1 MNDITIPKRGQIIE
15 GVVFQVKKN
24 VMLLDIN
31 AATEGTIYAEYFDKP
46 APEDLRKVVKK
57 GDKIRAKV
65 EKISEDDS
73 SLLIML
79 SRLPL
84 LHEKYLEN
92 IQKAYDE
99 KLEIETVVKSAN
111 DKGLVLLYQ
120 GIELFLPYSLL
131 DFELK
136 DKKETMVGEKLTV
149 LIEEFKADRRR
160 PKLIAT
166 RKPIYEARRQ
176 EEQQLRQEQRQ
187 EELETIQTGAV
198 LEGTV
203 ESFEAHAAF
212 VRFEHVSGM
221 LRISQVS
228 HHRIDKIEDV
238 LELGQKVEVKVIK
251 KEGNRLDLS
260 MKALQPTPYEAYLK
274 DHKVGQT
281 VKGKVVSK
289 LPFGVLVELDR
300 DVKGLL
306 HKSEYS
312 WNPTDNFDAYIKIDD
327 EIEVVILSKD
337 AKKERISL
345 SKKALE
351 TNPWAKLN
359 VRVGQELEVRVEAV
373 SKEGVAVSYE
383 SVDGLIPINEAHN
396 DPKVNVEDHYQVGDT
411 VKAKVIEFNKQNWIL
426 KLSVKR
432 LLNIQERQE
441 FEKYMGDAETTDNL
455 TLGDIYTNLSKDK
468 DKKKK

>member
-1 MNDITIPKRGQIIE
+1 MNDFIIPKKGQIIE
-15 GVVFQVKKN
+15 GTVFQVKKN
-24 VMLLDIN
+24 YVLLDIK

-57 GDKIRAKV
+57 GDKVRARV
-65 EKISEDDS
+65 EKTSEDDS
-73 SLLIML
+73 SSIIML

-84 LHEKYLEN
+84 LREKNLEKVG
-92 IQKAYDE
+92 QAFE
-99 KLEIETVVKSAN
+99 EGTEIETTVKLAN
-111 DKGLVLLYQ
+111 PKGLVVVYE
-120 GIELFLPYSLL
+120 GVELFLPYSLL

-136 DKKETMVGEKLTV
+136 AKKDELIGKKLTV
-149 LIEEFKADRRR
+149 LVEEFKVDRRR

-176 EEQQLRQEQRQ
+176 EEQRIRQEQRQ
-187 EELETIQTGAV
+187 KELETIQTGDV
-198 LEGTV
+198 IEGTV

-212 VRFEHVSGM
+212 IRFKHVSGM

-238 LELGQKVEVKVIK
+238 LQLGQTVKVKVIK

-260 MKALQPTPYEAYLK
+260 MKALQSTPYEAFLK

-281 VKGKVVSK
+281 VTGKVVSK
-289 LPFGVLVELDR
+289 LPFGVLIELSK

-312 WNPTDNFDAYIKIDD
+312 WNPKDNFDAYIKIGD
-327 EIEVVILSKD
+327 ELSTVILSKD

-351 TNPWAKLN
+351 DNPWAKLN
-359 VRVGQELEVRVEAV
+359 LRVGQDIEVRVESV
-373 SKEGVAVSYE
+373 TKEGLNISYD
-383 SVDGLIPINEAHN
+383 SVDGFIPANEAHN
-396 DPKVNVEDHYQVGDT
+396 DPKVNMEDHYSEGDM
-411 VKAKVIEFNKQNWIL
+411 VKAKIIEFNKQNWIL
-426 KLSVKR
+426 RLSVKR

-441 FEKYMGDAETTDNL
+441 FEKYMGDADDDTESL
-455 TLGDIYTNLSKDK
+455 TLGDIYTNLGDNN
-468 DKKKK
+468 KKE

>member
-1 MNDITIPKRGQIIE
+1 MNDFIIPKKGQIIE
-15 GVVFQVKKN
+15 GEVFQVKKN
-24 VMLLDIN
+24 YVLLDIN
-31 AATEGTIYAEYFDKP
+31 AATEGTIYAEYFDRP
-46 APEDLRKVVKK
+46 APEDLRKVIKK
-57 GDKIRAKV
+57 GDKVRAKV
-65 EKISEDDS
+65 EKISEDDRS
-73 SLLIML
+73 SLIML

-84 LHEKYLEN
+84 LHEKNMEK
-92 IQKAYDE
+92 IQKAFDE
-99 KLEIETVVKSAN
+99 KLEIETVVKAAN
-111 DKGLVLLYQ
+111 DKGLVLNFE

-136 DKKETMVGEKLTV
+136 DQKDKLIGQSLVV
-149 LIEEFKADRRR
+149 LIEEFKSDRKR

-166 RKPIYEARRQ
+166 RKPIFEARRQ
-176 EEQQLRQEQRQ
+176 EEQKQRQEARQ
-187 EELETIQTGAV
+187 EELETITTGSV
-198 LEGTV
+198 IEGVV
-203 ESFEAHAAF
+203 ESFETHAAF

-238 LELGQKVEVKVIK
+238 LEIGQKVQVKVIK

-274 DHKVGQT
+274 VHKVGET

-289 LPFGVLVELDR
+289 LPFGILVELDR

-312 WNPTDNFDAYIKIDD
+312 WNPQSNFDAYIKIDD
-327 EIEVVILSKD
+327 EIEAVILSKD

-345 SKKALE
+345 SKKVLE
-351 TNPWAKLN
+351 DNPWAKLN
-359 VRVGQELEVRVEAV
+359 LRVGQDIEVRIEEVTKEEVKV
-373 SKEGVAVSYE
+373 SFE
-383 SVDGLIPINEAHN
+383 SVDGIIAKNEAHN
-396 DPKVNVEDHYQVGDT
+396 DPKVNIDEYYQVGDT
-411 VKAKVIEFNKQNWIL
+411 VKAKVIEFNKQNRVL

-432 LLNIQERQE
+432 LLNLQERQE
-441 FEKYMGDAETTDNL
+441 FEKYMGDADEAESL
-455 TLGDIYTNLSKDK
+455 TLGDIYTNLGK

>member
-1 MNDITIPKRGQIIE
+1 MNDFIIPKKGQIIE
-15 GVVFQVKKN
+15 GEVFQVKKN
-24 VMLLDIN
+24 YVLLDIN
-31 AATEGTIYAEYFDKP
+31 AATEGTIYAEYFDRP
-46 APEDLRKVVKK
+46 APEDLRKVIKK
-57 GDKIRAKV
+57 GDKVRAKV
-65 EKISEDDS
+65 EKISEDDRS
-73 SLLIML
+73 SLIML

-84 LHEKYLEN
+84 LHEKNMEK
-92 IQKAYDE
+92 IQKAFDE

-111 DKGLVLLYQ
+111 DKGLVLNFE

-136 DKKETMVGEKLTV
+136 DQKDKLIGQSLVV
-149 LIEEFKADRRR
+149 LIEEFKTDRKR

-166 RKPIYEARRQ
+166 RKPIFEARRQ
-176 EEQQLRQEQRQ
+176 EEQQQRQEARQ
-187 EELETIQTGAV
+187 EELETIITGAV
-198 LEGTV
+198 LEGVV
-203 ESFEAHAAF
+203 ESFETHAAF

-238 LELGQKVEVKVIK
+238 LEIGQKVQVKVIK

-274 DHKVGQT
+274 AHKVGET

-289 LPFGVLVELDR
+289 LPFGILVELDR

-312 WNPTDNFDAYIKIDD
+312 WNPQSNFDAYIKIDD
-327 EIEVVILSKD
+327 EIEAVILSKD

-345 SKKALE
+345 SKKVLE
-351 TNPWAKLN
+351 DNPWAKLN
-359 VRVGQELEVRVEAV
+359 LKVGQDIEVRIEEVTKEEVKV
-373 SKEGVAVSYE
+373 SFE
-383 SVDGLIPINEAHN
+383 SVDGIIPKNEAHN
-396 DPKVNVEDHYQVGDT
+396 DPKVNIDEYYQVGDT
-411 VKAKVIEFNKQNWIL
+411 VKAKVIEFNKQNWVL

-432 LLNIQERQE
+432 LLNLQERQE
-441 FEKYMGDAETTDNL
+441 FEKYMGDADEAESL
-455 TLGDIYTNLSKDK
+455 TLGDIYTNLGK

>member
-1 MNDITIPKRGQIIE
+1 MNDFIIPKKGQIIE
-15 GVVFQVKKN
+15 GTVFQVHKDKI
-24 VMLLDIN
+24 LLDIN
-31 AATEGTIYAEYFDKP
+31 APTEGTIYAEYFDKP

-57 GDKIRAKV
+57 GDKVRAKV
-65 EKISEDDS
+65 EKISEDDR
-73 SLLIML
+73 SLMIML

-84 LHEKYLEN
+84 LHEKNLEK

-99 KLEIETVVKSAN
+99 KEEISTTVKSAN
-111 DKGLVLLYQ
+111 EKGLVLLYE

-136 DKKETMVGEKLTV
+136 DKKDKLIGESLVV
-149 LIEEFKADRRR
+149 LIEEFKTDRRR

-166 RKPIYEARRQ
+166 RKPIYEARRE
-176 EEQQLRQEQRQ
+176 EEQRLRQEQRQ
-187 EELETIQTGAV
+187 AELETIQTGAI
-198 LEGTV
+198 LKGTV

-212 VRFEHVSGM
+212 IRFEHVSGM

-238 LELGQKVEVKVIK
+238 LELGQTVEVKVIK

-289 LPFGVLVELDR
+289 LPFGVLVELAR

-312 WNPTDNFDAYIKIDD
+312 WNPQDNFDAYIKIDD
-327 EIEVVILSKD
+327 ELEVAILSKD

-351 TNPWAKLN
+351 DNPWGKLN
-359 VRVGQELEVRVEAV
+359 LRIGQDVDVRIEEVTKDEI
-373 SKEGVAVSYE
+373 KVSYD
-383 SVDGLIPINEAHN
+383 SVDGTISKNEAHN
-396 DPKVNVEDHYQVGDT
+396 DPKVNIEDHYQVGDT

-432 LLNIQERQE
+432 LLNLQERQE
-441 FEKYMGDAETTDNL
+441 FEKYMGDAEDTENL
-455 TLGDIYTNLSKDK
+455 TLGDIYTNLDK
-468 DKKKK
+468 DNKKK